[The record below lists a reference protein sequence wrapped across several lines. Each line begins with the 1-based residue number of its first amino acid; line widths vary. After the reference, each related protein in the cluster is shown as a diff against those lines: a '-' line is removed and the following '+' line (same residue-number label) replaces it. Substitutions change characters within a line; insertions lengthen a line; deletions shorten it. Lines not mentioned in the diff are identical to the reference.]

1 MQMLTIQEQ
10 GKKDTILEAISDK
23 YSRIIL
29 ETTMNKP
36 KTALEISIEHKIP
49 ISTVYRR
56 LQTLHDAKLLAI
68 SGSIS
73 DEGKRYFMYKCKIR
87 QITTAFNG
95 NAVDVFLVPK

>member
-10 GKKDTILEAISDK
+10 EKKDTILEAISDK

-36 KTALEISIEHKIP
+36 KTALEISVEHKIP

-87 QITTAFNG
+87 QISTSFNG
-95 NAVDVFLVPK
+95 NAVDVFLVPN

>member
-10 GKKDTILEAISDK
+10 EKKDTILEAISDK
-23 YSRIIL
+23 YSRLIL
-29 ETTMNKP
+29 ETTMNTP
-36 KTALEISIEHKIP
+36 KTALEISVEHSIP

-73 DEGKRYFMYKCKIR
+73 DEGKRYFMYKSKIR
-87 QITTAFNG
+87 QISTSFNG
-95 NAVDVFLVPK
+95 NVVDVSIIPN